1 MSHLLDTNVISEL
14 RKPAGRASDQ
24 VRDWVRGQLPST
36 LFLSAITILEI
47 DLGIRRRRR
56 RDPEQADLLQ
66 RWLEDGV
73 LATFDGR
80 ILPVDVD
87 VDVDVAVTRR
97 AAALRVPDPRPE
109 RDALIGAT
117 ALVHDLTVVT
127 RNVSDFC
134 TIGVEIRD
142 PWSSS

>member
-66 RWLEDGV
+66 RWLEGGV

-80 ILPVDVD
+80 ILR
-87 VDVDVAVTRR
+87 VDVAVTRR
-97 AAALRVPDPRPE
+97 AAALHVPDPRPE

-117 ALVHDLTVVT
+117 ALVPGLTVVT
-127 RNVSDFC
+127 LNVSDFC

>member
-24 VRDWVRGQLPST
+24 VRDWVRGQLAST
-36 LFLSAITILEI
+36 LFLSAIMILEI

-66 RWLEDGV
+66 RWLEGGV

-80 ILPVDVD
+80 ILR
-87 VDVDVAVTRR
+87 VDVAVTRR
-97 AAALRVPDPRPE
+97 AAALHVPDPRPE

-117 ALVHDLTVVT
+117 ALVPDLTVVT

>member
-24 VRDWVRGQLPST
+24 VRDWVRGQLAST
-36 LFLSAITILEI
+36 LFLSAIMILEI

-66 RWLEDGV
+66 RWLEGGV

-80 ILPVDVD
+80 ILR
-87 VDVDVAVTRR
+87 VDVAVTRR
-97 AAALRVPDPRPE
+97 AAALHVPDPRPE

>member
-1 MSHLLDTNVISEL
+1 M
-14 RKPAGRASDQ
+14 
-24 VRDWVRGQLPST
+24 RDWVRRQLPST
-36 LFLSAITILEI
+36 LFLSANTILEI

-80 ILPVDVD
+80 ILR
-87 VDVDVAVTRR
+87 VDVAVTRR
-97 AAALRVPDPRPE
+97 AAALHVPDPRPE

-117 ALVHDLTVVT
+117 ALVHGLIVVT
-127 RNVSDFC
+127 RNVSDFR

>member
-1 MSHLLDTNVISEL
+1 MGAGAVSHLLDTNVISEL

-66 RWLEDGV
+66 RWLEGGV

-80 ILPVDVD
+80 ILR
-87 VDVDVAVTRR
+87 VDVAVTRR
-97 AAALRVPDPRPE
+97 AAALHVPDPRPE

>member
-66 RWLEDGV
+66 CWLEGGV

-80 ILPVDVD
+80 ILR
-87 VDVDVAVTRR
+87 VDVAVTRR
-97 AAALRVPDPRPE
+97 AAALHVPDPRPE

>member
-80 ILPVDVD
+80 ILR
-87 VDVDVAVTRR
+87 VDVAVTRR
-97 AAALRVPDPRPE
+97 AAALHVPDPRPE

>member
-24 VRDWVRGQLPST
+24 VRDGVRGQLPST

-56 RDPEQADLLQ
+56 RDPKQADLLQ
-66 RWLEDGV
+66 RWLEGGV

-80 ILPVDVD
+80 ILR
-87 VDVDVAVTRR
+87 VDVAVTRR

-134 TIGVEIRD
+134 AIGVEIRD

>member
-36 LFLSAITILEI
+36 LFVSAITILEI

-73 LATFDGR
+73 IATFDGR
-80 ILPVDVD
+80 ILR
-87 VDVDVAVTRR
+87 VDVAVTRR
-97 AAALRVPDPRPE
+97 AAALHVPDPRPE
-109 RDALIGAT
+109 RNALIGAT